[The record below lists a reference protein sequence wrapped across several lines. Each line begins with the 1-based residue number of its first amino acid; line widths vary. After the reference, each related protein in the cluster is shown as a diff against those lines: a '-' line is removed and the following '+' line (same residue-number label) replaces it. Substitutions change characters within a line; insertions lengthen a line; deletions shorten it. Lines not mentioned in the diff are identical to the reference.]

1 MFLLAEVADVLDEVV
16 EGGGE
21 DGEKDEEDGD
31 DDDDFEE
38 GEGAWAHGGASE
50 KVDFLV
56 RRSGIG
62 IFSENFRGAVGSE
75 AGGGLLE
82 LGFDGGGAEG
92 FHFGD
97 ALFEEAGVLA
107 GEVVDVGGVD
117 HDFAGAFGEVGE
129 EVLPD
134 GDGGFAGGGE
144 AEEPVGG
151 AESGVGGFSGERVG
165 VTDLHAVGEGEFDAG
180 KADFAGAAEG
190 GDVGLFADFDEDVVE
205 GGDVGDVLVGVD
217 VGGGEV
223 AVFGVLDLGAEFVG
237 GLLAGVFV
245 AEGPE
250 EFGQGAFEFAGAGEE
265 FFAGGEGFSLGEV
278 EVDADA
284 EGGGLSGEVDG
295 AVAVGH
301 VGHEGG
307 GGEDAFLVGAEDAV
321 GDGGG
326 EAEVVGV
333 DDEGGH
339 GGGSI
344 NVRAGSGRLG
354 S

>member
-1 MFLLAEVADVLDEVV
+1 M
-16 EGGGE
+16 
-21 DGEKDEEDGD
+21 
-31 DDDDFEE
+31 
-38 GEGAWAHGGASE
+38 
-50 KVDFLV
+50 
-56 RRSGIG
+56 
-62 IFSENFRGAVGSE
+62 
-75 AGGGLLE
+75 LE
-82 LGFDGGGAEG
+82 LLFDGGGAEG
-92 FHFGD
+92 FHFGE
-97 ALFEEAGVLA
+97 ALFEEAGVVS

-117 HDFAGAFGEVGE
+117 HDFAEAFGEVGE

-151 AESGVGGFSGERVG
+151 AESGGEGFLGEGAG
-165 VTDLHAVGEGEFDAG
+165 VADLDAVGEGERDVG
-180 KADFAGAAEG
+180 EADFAGAAESR
-190 GDVGLFADFDEDVVE
+190 DVGLFADFDQDVVE
-205 GGDVGDVLVGVD
+205 GGDVGDVLVRVD

-223 AVFGVLDLGAEFVG
+223 AVLGVSDLGAEFFG
-237 GLLAGVFV
+237 GLLLGFFV

-250 EFGQGAFEFAGAGEE
+250 EFWEGAFEVAGGGEE
-265 FFAGGEGFSLGEV
+265 FFAGGEGFALGEV

-284 EGGGLSGEVDG
+284 EGGGLLGEVDG

-307 GGEDAFLVGAEDAV
+307 GGEDAFAVGAEDAV

-339 GGGSI
+339 WGEYKRGCGG
-344 NVRAGSGRLG
+344 RP
-354 S
+354 